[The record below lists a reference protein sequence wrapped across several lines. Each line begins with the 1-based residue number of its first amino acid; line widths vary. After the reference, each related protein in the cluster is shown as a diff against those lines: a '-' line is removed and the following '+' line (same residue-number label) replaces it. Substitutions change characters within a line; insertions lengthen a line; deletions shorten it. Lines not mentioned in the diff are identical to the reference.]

1 MLEGLHEAVVAV
13 DEQQQGVDV
22 DTLEHV
28 EEGLVGQGR
37 LAAHRPLPDGAP
49 LLHTHEGVLAGQ
61 DASVDRLEA
70 CVDEVEQLLE
80 LLANRLGSHLQ
91 SMPGQQLGTT
101 IEGRVI
107 DQVIVEATKACA
119 VAAVQ
124 IAGLE
129 PVAQLPVEHE
139 FVAVTDDRAR
149 GIKHVALRSCRDQ
162 SRRHCERRER
172 LPVLEGLDH
181 GRQRFQQ
188 RGVGRCPFPGRLH
201 VSR

>member
-22 DTLEHV
+22 DTLDHV

-101 IEGRVI
+101 I
-107 DQVIVEATKACA
+107 
-119 VAAVQ
+119 
-124 IAGLE
+124 
-129 PVAQLPVEHE
+129 
-139 FVAVTDDRAR
+139 
-149 GIKHVALRSCRDQ
+149 
-162 SRRHCERRER
+162 
-172 LPVLEGLDH
+172 
-181 GRQRFQQ
+181 
-188 RGVGRCPFPGRLH
+188 
-201 VSR
+201 